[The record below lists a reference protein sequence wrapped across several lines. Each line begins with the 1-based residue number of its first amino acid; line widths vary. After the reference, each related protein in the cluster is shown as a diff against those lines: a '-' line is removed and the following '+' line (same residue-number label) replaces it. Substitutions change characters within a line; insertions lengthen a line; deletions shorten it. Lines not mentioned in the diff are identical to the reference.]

1 MKFISPLDRR
11 ARKEFCNFFV
21 DMIIGLQNVSFGS
34 SSEILQI
41 LFVAMI
47 HDLLDNR
54 GRGGR
59 RANNNSR
66 SWGRHRNSSSTG
78 TGFNQPNKD
87 NLFNTSL

>member
-11 ARKEFCNFFV
+11 ARKEFSNFFV

-47 HDLLDNR
+47 HDLLER
-54 GRGGR
+54 
-59 RANNNSR
+59 
-66 SWGRHRNSSSTG
+66 
-78 TGFNQPNKD
+78 
-87 NLFNTSL
+87 